1 MTTNSKLQHDVM
13 AELAWDPSI
22 DHADIGVAVIDG
34 VVTLSGQVKSYAAKL
49 AAEAAAKR
57 VHGVHAIAEGIK
69 VHYPF
74 ASATSDTDIAKRIVD
89 MYAWDMT
96 IPDDKITVTVE
107 QGFVTLTG
115 VVDWHYQGQS
125 ARAAAS
131 RVGGV
136 IGVSN
141 QLKVLNS
148 ATSKDVRER
157 IEAALKRSAV
167 IDAGKITVSTN
178 GDQVTLGGEVHDWHE
193 RQAATHAA
201 WGAPGVNRVVDNIVL
216 A

>member
-1 MTTNSKLQHDVM
+1 MTNDNKLQHDVM
-13 AELAWDPSI
+13 AELAWAPSI
-22 DHADIGVAVIDG
+22 DHADIGVAVTDG
-34 VVTLSGQVKSYAAKL
+34 VVSLSGQVRSYAAKL

-57 VHGVHAIAEGIK
+57 VHGVHAIAEAIK

-96 IPDDKITVTVE
+96 IPDDKIVVKVE
-107 QGFVTLTG
+107 QGFVTLSG
-115 VVDWHYQGQS
+115 VVDWHYQGQA
-125 ARAAAS
+125 ARAVAS

-136 IGVSN
+136 VGVSN
-141 QLKVLNS
+141 ELKVLNS

-167 IDAGKITVSTN
+167 VDAAKITVSTD
-178 GDQVTLGGEVHDWHE
+178 GDQVTLGGKVHDWHE

-201 WGAPGVNRVVDNIVL
+201 WAAPGVNRVVDNIVL

>member
-1 MTTNSKLQHDVM
+1 MTSDNKLQQDVM

-22 DHADIGVAVIDG
+22 DHADIGVAVTNG
-34 VVTLSGQVKSYAAKL
+34 VVSLSGQVKSYAAKL

-57 VHGVHAIAEGIK
+57 VHGVHAIAEAIK

-74 ASATSDTDIAKRIVD
+74 ASATSDTEIAKRIVD

-96 IPDDKITVTVE
+96 IPDDKIVVKVE

-115 VVDWHYQGQS
+115 VIDWHYQGQA
-125 ARAAAS
+125 ARAVAS

-136 IGVSN
+136 VGVSN
-141 QLKVLNS
+141 ELKVLNS
-148 ATSKDVRER
+148 ATSQDVRER
-157 IEAALKRSAV
+157 IQAALKRSAV
-167 IDAGKITVSTN
+167 VDAAKITVSTD
-178 GDQVTLGGEVHDWHE
+178 GDQVTLGGKVHDWHE